1 MCDTTI
7 EIMAKQIAELEAA
20 LRVIIEAWHLMPP
33 TGLDP
38 MVPAIENAERV
49 LRKSGKDKGG
59 SAWGGSR

>member
-38 MVPAIENAERV
+38 MVPAIENAESV
-49 LRKSGKDKGG
+49 LRKSGKD
-59 SAWGGSR
+59 